1 MDSRWYRLRDVA
13 GGLCEPCHSD
23 PYGEFEPLRVARSL
37 LGLVLVLPAPTAPT
51 RRGAAAPSQKKT
63 SISLSVDDEVL
74 AQQLS
79 CRTEPMRA
87 LCGWSGSLP
96 DGVCLVASV
105 AEGLL

>member
-1 MDSRWYRLRDVA
+1 M
-13 GGLCEPCHSD
+13 
-23 PYGEFEPLRVARSL
+23 

-87 LCGWSGSLP
+87 LCGWTGSLP
-96 DGVCLVASV
+96 DGVCLVAGV
-105 AEGLL
+105 AEGLLQRGPALYP